1 MTSGK
6 GSSEASQTPRT
17 GLSEAARE
25 RLEREVAALRESRDR
40 MAAQIRAKEPVGD
53 QADEAY
59 LLRLE
64 DEIAAIDDRITELSD
79 VLRGAA
85 RGTRGV
91 PDGTTVTLRFA
102 DDDVQTLR
110 VVAVPEEI
118 PAGQEDS
125 MVTSD
130 SPLGLALAGRKA
142 GDTITYSAPM
152 GVVRA
157 EILSLELPE

>member
-1 MTSGK
+1 MTTSG
-6 GSSEASQTPRT
+6 T
-17 GLSEAARE
+17 GRGLNPIARE
-25 RLEREVAALRESRDR
+25 RLETELAALRHQRER
-40 MAAQIRAKEPVGD
+40 MAAQIRAKDPVGD

-64 DEIAAIDDRITELSD
+64 DDIAAIDDRIVELTD
-79 VLRGAA
+79 LLAGAG

-91 PDGTTVTLRFA
+91 ADGTTVTLRFSEH
-102 DDDVQTLR
+102 DVQTLR

-118 PAGQEDS
+118 PAGQEDT

-157 EILSLELPE
+157 DILELVPPE

>member
-1 MTSGK
+1 MTSGN
-6 GSSEASQTPRT
+6 GRGT
-17 GLSEAARE
+17 GRGLNPIARE
-25 RLEREVAALRESRDR
+25 RLEAELAALRVQRER
-40 MAAQIRAKEPVGD
+40 MAAQIRAKDPVGD

-64 DEIAAIDDRITELSD
+64 DDIAAIDDRIAELSD
-79 VLRGAA
+79 LLAGAG

-91 PDGTTVTLRFA
+91 ADGTTVTLRFA
-102 DDDVQTLR
+102 EHDVETLR

-118 PAGQEDS
+118 PDGQEDT

-130 SPLGLALAGRKA
+130 SPLGLALVGRKA

-157 EILSLELPE
+157 DILELVPPD